1 MCDVTSMSV
10 SLRGALGSSVVASVI
25 GGAGV
30 VLCITKSG
38 EVLYRV
44 TKNKLNYDHEN
55 YLRKFTFAN
64 SRETSLIWLGLITIQ
79 ILGVILLPSP

>member
-1 MCDVTSMSV
+1 M
-10 SLRGALGSSVVASVI
+10 I

-55 YLRKFTFAN
+55 YLRKFTVAN
-64 SRETSLIWLGLITIQ
+64 SRETSLIWLGFNHYPNFRGDPAAQSIDGYIT
-79 ILGVILLPSP
+79 LEARLFRYE